1 MLQSAKIQHRRHRR
15 AMAHAIRGGFTL
27 VEILIV
33 VVILSII
40 AAIVIPRMSNASME
54 ARENMLRDDLRFLR
68 SQIALYRAQHH
79 DRAPGTILGGG
90 GAPSGATFVAQLTT
104 YSDDSGN
111 TSAVQTPAYP
121 YGPYLL
127 AMPRSPM
134 NEKSD
139 VLLSTAGTLPSVD
152 DTTGWIYDPTMP
164 EIIANQSGSD
174 TGGVPFAT
182 Y

>member
-1 MLQSAKIQHRRHRR
+1 MLQNVNIKHRRNRR
-15 AMAHAIRGGFTL
+15 AMAQAVRGGFTL

-79 DRAPGTILGGG
+79 DRAPGAVLG
-90 GAPSGATFVAQLTT
+90 SGSPTGVTFVAQMTT

-121 YGPYLL
+121 FGPYLL
-127 AMPRSPM
+127 AIPRSPL

-139 VLLSTAGTLPSVD
+139 VLLSTGGTLPSVD

-164 EIIANQSGSD
+164 EIIANQSGD
-174 TGGVPFAT
+174 DMGGVPYAT